1 MLIAIFVEILTFMTM
16 ANLLLPLYSW
26 GNGAFIMVA
35 VFGLVI
41 AGLIG
46 AVMFLMNSDK
56 KKKNDQ

>member
-1 MLIAIFVEILTFMTM
+1 M
-16 ANLLLPLYSW
+16 ANLALPLYSW

-41 AGLIG
+41 VGLIG

-56 KKKNDQ
+56 KKKKRPVIWSFLVLYNKI

>member
-1 MLIAIFVEILTFMTM
+1 M

-46 AVMFLMNSDK
+46 AVMLLMNSDK